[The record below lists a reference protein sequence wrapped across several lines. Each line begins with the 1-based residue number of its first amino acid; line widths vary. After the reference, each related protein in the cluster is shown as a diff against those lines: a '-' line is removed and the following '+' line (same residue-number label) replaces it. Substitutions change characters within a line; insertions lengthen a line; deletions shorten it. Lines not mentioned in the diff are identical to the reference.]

1 MFKKYFL
8 NWNVCAQSCTC
19 NKQKVP
25 GMHTMLN
32 RANVVYMSPP
42 KTHCRSGNTDLQQLW
57 GKFTHQVPTS
67 LTGTFKTRDIFLCP
81 PEEKKKSIKIYTHT
95 HIQKQDAPKPGLNL
109 LSEGRDLNPNY
120 GQVFPSRLS
129 TDFVSYFL
137 LVVSAV
143 GTFHCN

>member
-1 MFKKYFL
+1 MSVPSLVLAINRKSLECIQCWTEQTSFT
-8 NWNVCAQSCTC
+8 WAP
-19 NKQKVP
+19 QKLTA
-25 GMHTMLN
+25 GQGTLTSSN
-32 RANVVYMSPP
+32 CGANS
-42 KTHCRSGNTDLQQLW
+42 HIR
-57 GKFTHQVPTS
+57 
-67 LTGTFKTRDIFLCP
+67 CP
-81 PEEKKKSIKIYTHT
+81 PAWLELSRQEIYFYVLQRKKKSIKIYTHT

>member
-1 MFKKYFL
+1 
-8 NWNVCAQSCTC
+8 
-19 NKQKVP
+19 
-25 GMHTMLN
+25 
-32 RANVVYMSPP
+32 MSS
-42 KTHCRSGNTDLQQLW
+42 R
-57 GKFTHQVPTS
+57 GK
-67 LTGTFKTRDIFLCP
+67 
-81 PEEKKKSIKIYTHT
+81 KKKSHKIYTHT
-95 HIQKQDAPKPGLNL
+95 HIQNQDAPKPGLNL